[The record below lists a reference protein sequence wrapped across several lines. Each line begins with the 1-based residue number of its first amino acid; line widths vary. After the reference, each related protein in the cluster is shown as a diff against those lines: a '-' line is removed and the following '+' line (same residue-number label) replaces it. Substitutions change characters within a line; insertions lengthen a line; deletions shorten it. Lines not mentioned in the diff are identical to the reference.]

1 MLSQPLSR
9 GQFVGHDRHLHSDH
23 ELMGFGTHDCAVF
36 RERFFTKFFPLA
48 SAIKAEYLDIA
59 HKQSHVQANLRLLD
73 LDKTLQIRDFNL
85 LSDPELVTEFAGKLA
100 SICLG
105 IANGSS
111 TENAYQSCSELARS
125 YTLTP
130 PTPENHSNNTEAC
143 LARLCCKKWWKRN
156 LMRLK
161 NTTVEAISRELMQV
175 HSHAAPYCSTISLKE
190 HRKQKRANRDFLESQ
205 IAVNELG
212 QEYTLAELSDL
223 GVSNPAIRRLELI
236 TRCKGYEVLAK
247 EMGHEALFMTF
258 TAPSRF
264 HRMTQITGKSGKV
277 IKVVPNGKFDGST
290 PRDTQEYLCSTW
302 AKIQAK
308 FHREGIRPYGFR
320 VAEPHHDGT
329 PHWHFLL
336 FVQKER
342 SEEVVSIFHRWAL
355 KDSPDEN
362 GAAQHRVK
370 VEKIKSGINPDTGRE
385 YSATGYIIKYISKN
399 IDGHGIDND
408 EQATKD
414 KDWNG
419 KNPYET
425 AEQIE
430 SWARKNRIRQ
440 FQPIGGPS
448 VTVWRE
454 LRRLSEQEGVVE
466 EIRQA
471 ADSGDWAAF
480 VKAMGGPNI
489 PRNEYLARPTYALS
503 EKLDFA
509 TGEITEVT
517 HTRYGDEAKERVVG
531 ILIHGITV
539 LSRTHF
545 WQIRENEKV
554 IKARQKIMDGIADI
568 LEEIRNQNTA
578 HLYPPSMG
586 GTYMQ
591 QAKPVALD
599 LFQ

>member
-1 MLSQPLSR
+1 MSGHIPGQP
-9 GQFVGHDRHLHSDH
+9 GSDYSGA
-23 ELMGFGTHDCAVF
+23 EFLKYGTAECQQF
-36 RERFFTKFFPLA
+36 RERIFSSHLPFLNALK
-48 SAIKAEYLDIA
+48 KEYKTTAD
-59 HKQSHVQANLRLLD
+59 SSSYVEANQRLLNLHNALHVEDFYFVWDEAEVREFSRSRAVVCLSFSSKFSEEVAFKKCSD
-73 LDKTLQIRDFNL
+73 LAISYRLNPP
-85 LSDPELVTEFAGKLA
+85 DP
-100 SICLG
+100 S
-105 IANGSS
+105 
-111 TENAYQSCSELARS
+111 
-125 YTLTP
+125 
-130 PTPENHSNNTEAC
+130 NHSNNITSC
-143 LARLCCKKWWKRN
+143 LNRLCCEKWWKRN

-161 NTTVEAISRELMQV
+161 KSSVESVSRDLKLV
-175 HSHAAPYCSTISLKE
+175 HDHATPYCSTISLREYKT
-190 HRKQKRANRDFLESQ
+190 QKLANRQYLESQ
-205 IAVNELG
+205 LATNERG

-247 EMGHEALFMTF
+247 EMGHEALFVTF

-264 HRMTQITGKSGKV
+264 HRMTKITGESGKV

-290 PRDTQEYLCSTW
+290 PRDAQEYLCSTW

-342 SEEVVSIFHRWAL
+342 SEELVSIFHRWAL
-355 KDSPDEN
+355 KDSPDEK

-370 VEKIKSGINPDTGRE
+370 VEKIKSGINPETGRE

-408 EQATKD
+408 EQAAKD

-425 AEQIE
+425 AERIE
-430 SWARKNRIRQ
+430 AWARTNRIRQ

-454 LRRLSEQEGVVE
+454 LRRLSEQEGVIEQV
-466 EIRQA
+466 RQA
-471 ADSGDWAAF
+471 ADAGDWAAF

-568 LEEIRNQNTA
+568 LEEIQEQN
-578 HLYPPSMG
+578 HQLPVSLHSV
-586 GTYMQ
+586 YMQ
-591 QAKPVALD
+591 QAQPAALD

>member
-1 MLSQPLSR
+1 MVSQQVTR
-9 GQFVGHDRHLHSDH
+9 GQFIGHDRRIHKDQ
-23 ELMGFGTHDCAVF
+23 ELMDFGTHECAIF
-36 RERFFTKFFPLA
+36 RERFFTKFYPLA

-59 HKQSHVQANLRLLD
+59 KKSHADANRRLLE
-73 LDKTLQIRDFNL
+73 LDDVLQVRNFNL
-85 LSDPELVTEFAGKLA
+85 LSDSEQVSDLADKLA
-100 SICLG
+100 AHCRN
-105 IANGSS
+105 IAATS
-111 TENAYQSCSELARS
+111 TVDNAYQSCSELAES
-125 YTLTP
+125 YRLQP
-130 PTPENHSNNTEAC
+130 PTPQTVIDTKDAS
-143 LARLCCKKWWKRN
+143 LARLCCEQWWKRN
-156 LMRLK
+156 LMRIK
-161 NTTVEAISRELMQV
+161 KTTVEAITRELRQV
-175 HSHAAPYCSTISLKE
+175 HSHATPYCSSISLNQ
-190 HRKQKRANRDFLESQ
+190 HRNQKRANREYLQSQ
-205 IAVNELG
+205 LAVNELN

-236 TRCKGYEVLAK
+236 TRCKGYEILAK
-247 EMGHEALFMTF
+247 EFSHEALFITF

-264 HRMTQITGKSGKV
+264 HRMTKITGESGKT

-302 AKIQAK
+302 AKIQSK

-336 FVQKER
+336 FVQRER
-342 SEEVVSIFHRWAL
+342 TEELISIFNRWAL
-355 KDSPDEN
+355 KDSPDEK
-362 GAAQHRVK
+362 GASQHRVK
-370 VEKIKSGINPDTGRE
+370 VEKIKEGINPDTGRE

-399 IDGHGIDND
+399 IDGHGVDND
-408 EQATKD
+408 EKAAQD

-419 KNPYET
+419 KDPIEN
-425 AEQIE
+425 AERIE
-430 SWARKNRIRQ
+430 AWARTNRIRQ

-466 EIRQA
+466 DIRQA

-489 PRNEYLARPTYALS
+489 PRDQYIARPTYALS
-503 EKLDFA
+503 EKLDFNS
-509 TGEITEVT
+509 GEISQVT
-517 HTRYGDEAKERVVG
+517 HTRYGDEARERVVG

-554 IKARQKIMDGIADI
+554 INARQKIMDGIADI
-568 LEEIRNQNTA
+568 LEEVRDQNREFLA
-578 HLYPPSMG
+578 PPPNILS
-586 GTYMQ
+586 Q
-591 QAKPVALD
+591 QAKPAALD

>member
-1 MLSQPLSR
+1 MVSQPLSR

-23 ELMGFGTHDCAVF
+23 ELMGFGTHECAVF

-59 HKQSHVQANLRLLD
+59 QKQSHVQANLRLLD

-85 LSDPELVTEFAGKLA
+85 LSDPEQVTEFAGKLA

-111 TENAYQSCSELARS
+111 TESAYQSCSELALS

-130 PTPENHSNNTEAC
+130 PLPENHSNNTEAC
-143 LARLCCKKWWKRN
+143 LARLCCEKWWKRN

-161 NTTVEAISRELMQV
+161 KTTVEAVSRELKQV
-175 HSHAAPYCSTISLKE
+175 HNHAVPYCSTISLNE
-190 HRKQKRANRDFLESQ
+190 HRKQKLANRAFLQAQ
-205 IAVNELG
+205 IAVNELD

-247 EMGHEALFMTF
+247 EIGHEALFVTF

-264 HRMTQITGKSGKV
+264 HRMTKITGESGKV

-290 PRDTQEYLCSTW
+290 PRDTQEYLCATW

-342 SEEVVSIFHRWAL
+342 SEELVSIFHRWAL
-355 KDSPDEN
+355 KDSPDEK

-370 VEKIKSGINPDTGRE
+370 VEKIKSGINPATGRE

-408 EQATKD
+408 EQAAKD

-425 AEQIE
+425 AERIE
-430 SWARKNRIRQ
+430 AWARTNRIRQ

-466 EIRQA
+466 QVRQA
-471 ADSGDWAAF
+471 ADAGDWAAF

-568 LEEIRNQNTA
+568 LEEIQEQNQQLPVSL
-578 HLYPPSMG
+578 HSV
-586 GTYMQ
+586 YMQ
-591 QAKPVALD
+591 QAQPAALD

>member
-1 MLSQPLSR
+1 MVSQSLHS
-9 GQFVGHDRHLHSDH
+9 GQFIGHDRHLHQDH
-23 ELMGFGTHDCAVF
+23 ELMAFGTRECAVF
-36 RERFFTKFFPLA
+36 RERIFKKFRPLA

-59 HKQSHVQANLRLLD
+59 QKKSHADANRRLLD
-73 LDKTLQIRDFNL
+73 LNKTLQIRDFNL
-85 LSDPELVTEFAGKLA
+85 LSDPEQVTELAASLSATCRGVANNSRTEFA
-100 SICLG
+100 
-105 IANGSS
+105 
-111 TENAYQSCSELARS
+111 YRSCSDIALS
-125 YTLTP
+125 YRLIP

-205 IAVNELG
+205 VAVNELG

-236 TRCKGYEVLAK
+236 TRCKGYEILAK
-247 EMGHEALFMTF
+247 EMDHEALFITT

-264 HRMTQITGKSGKV
+264 HRMTKITNESGKV
-277 IKVVPNGKFDGST
+277 IKVVPNKKYDGSCQ
-290 PRDTQEYLCSTW
+290 RDAQDHLCSNW

-336 FVQKER
+336 FAEKER
-342 SEEVVSIFHRWAL
+342 CEEIISIFKRWSL
-355 KDSPDEN
+355 KDSPNEK
-362 GAAQHRVK
+362 GASKHRVK
-370 VEKIKSGINPDTGRE
+370 VEKIKSGVNPETGQE
-385 YSATGYIIKYISKN
+385 YSATGYIIKYISKS

-408 EQATKD
+408 EQAAID
-414 KDWNG
+414 QDWNG
-419 KNPYET
+419 KSPYET

-430 SWARKNRIRQ
+430 GWARKNRIRQ

-480 VKAMGGPNI
+480 VKAMGGPNTS
-489 PRNEYLARPTYALS
+489 RKDQLARPTYALS
-503 EKLDFA
+503 EKLDID
-509 TGEITEVT
+509 TGEISQIT

-531 ILIHGITV
+531 ILIHGISI
-539 LSRTHF
+539 LSRTHY
-545 WQIRENEKV
+545 WTIEENEK
-554 IKARQKIMDGIADI
+554 IINARQKIMGGIADI